1 MRWDYIKD
9 VRARWDK
16 VSNDRIMQ
24 EWEMW
29 RKCQGEE
36 EEEKEEKKARKKGNY
51 MEEKMKEK
59 EDVWSCNYN
68 FLYLLIHLSLI
79 SWQNN
84 RQFLRIKG
92 AKKTPVFLETI
103 LSCTNISDTK
113 KQAIFPILLNCI
125 CYLVR
130 DYFIFLFILYS

>member
-1 MRWDYIKD
+1 MRWDFIKD

-36 EEEKEEKKARKKGNY
+36 EEEKKEEKKARKKGNY

-59 EDVWSCNYN
+59 DD
-68 FLYLLIHLSLI
+68 
-79 SWQNN
+79 
-84 RQFLRIKG
+84 
-92 AKKTPVFLETI
+92 A
-103 LSCTNISDTK
+103 
-113 KQAIFPILLNCI
+113 
-125 CYLVR
+125 
-130 DYFIFLFILYS
+130 